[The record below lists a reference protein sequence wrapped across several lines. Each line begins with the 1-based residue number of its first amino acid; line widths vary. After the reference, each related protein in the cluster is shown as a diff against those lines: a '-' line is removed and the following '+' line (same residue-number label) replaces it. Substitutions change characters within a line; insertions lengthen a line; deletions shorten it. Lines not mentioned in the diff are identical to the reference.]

1 MNTLYTVFFLPSLSL
16 SEICMIHIY
25 MVASENF
32 PVSQEFF
39 PSISEN
45 RETALAPAR
54 HCQKKGWKVLRVD
67 RIVRQESPDL
77 VFFAPFRRFPEHKS
91 ALTWYDQ
98 QRYLQS
104 RASNAVSFCHQHFFA
119 QLLFRP
125 SPPTKCPQNSDSGSA
140 QEAGNAFVSNDSWS
154 WQKAT
159 VKIAIPGRIISTS
172 FFCSFID
179 NHREKSQNHGYQTAI
194 H

>member
-1 MNTLYTVFFLPSLSL
+1 MVYLIYIQIFFFSLSL

-25 MVASENF
+25 MVVSEHF

-39 PSISEN
+39 PSISES
-45 RETALAPAR
+45 RKAALAPAS
-54 HCQKKGWKVLRVD
+54 
-67 RIVRQESPDL
+67 IVRRKAGRCFEWTGSSDRNLQIL
-77 VFFAPFRRFPEHKS
+77 FFSLRFEGSQINLHS
-91 ALTWYDQ
+91 HDMIN
-98 QRYLQS
+98 
-104 RASNAVSFCHQHFFA
+104 NAVSFCHQHFFA

-159 VKIAIPGRIISTS
+159 VRIAIPGRIISTS
-172 FFCSFID
+172 FFFVD
-179 NHREKSQNHGYQTAI
+179 L
-194 H
+194 

>member
-54 HCQKKGWKVLRVD
+54 HCQKKGWKVLWVD
-67 RIVRQESPDL
+67 R
-77 VFFAPFRRFPEHKS
+77 FPKDKS

-98 QRYLQS
+98 QRYFQS
-104 RASNAVSFCHQHFFA
+104 RASNAVSFCHQHFFFS

-140 QEAGNAFVSNDSWS
+140 QEGGNAFVSNDSWS